1 MADDKIGKKE
11 ALKQEIA
18 TGFDAPDIRDKV
30 VRFVDVK
37 AAFLKAARKEFGF
50 VVEKVIAHK
59 MSSMEKEGGLPE
71 SFPGS
76 KFGENL
82 IKAVDNG
89 EVPEIGFNV
98 MKEKVTPML
107 AEAVRT
113 APEQPAQAGVPVPK
127 IKI

>member
-1 MADDKIGKKE
+1 MAEDTIDKKE
-11 ALKQEIA
+11 ALKQKIA
-18 TGFDAPDIRDKV
+18 TGFDAPDIKDKV
-30 VRFVDVK
+30 VKFVDVK

-50 VVEKVIAHK
+50 VIEKVIAHK
-59 MSSMEKEGGLPE
+59 LSSMEKGGALPE

-82 IKAVDNG
+82 IKAVDSG

-107 AEAVRT
+107 AEAVRV
-113 APEQPAQAGVPVPK
+113 APEQPPPAPATPK

>member
-1 MADDKIGKKE
+1 MAEEKIDKKE

-18 TGFDAPDIRDKV
+18 TGFDAPDIKDKV
-30 VRFVDVK
+30 VKFVDVK

-59 MSSMEKEGGLPE
+59 LSSLEKGGALPE

-82 IKAVDNG
+82 IRAVDSG
-89 EVPEIGFNV
+89 EVPAIGFDV
-98 MKEKVTPML
+98 MKQKVTPML
-107 AEAVRT
+107 AEAVRV
-113 APEQPAQAGVPVPK
+113 APEQPAPAPVAPK
-127 IKI
+127 VKI